1 MRGGKGFPANLGRA
15 GGGGG
20 SRGKGRGRGEGRCTG
35 AQGGLGV

>member
-1 MRGGKGFPANLGRA
+1 MRGGKGFPSNLGR

-20 SRGKGRGRGEGRCTG
+20 SSRGKGRGRGEGRCTG